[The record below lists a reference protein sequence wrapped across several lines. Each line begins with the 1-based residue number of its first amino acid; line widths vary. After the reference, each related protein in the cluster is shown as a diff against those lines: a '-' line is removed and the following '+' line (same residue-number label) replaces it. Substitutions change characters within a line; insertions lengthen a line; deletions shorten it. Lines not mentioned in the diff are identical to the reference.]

1 MVPNSSL
8 IPWRVIR
15 RIGFGAVFFSAL
27 FLMSCGS
34 SEEAVMEEEGFD
46 EEPLAEQAEPAKQ
59 EEAGDQQALT
69 SFIGAAPKKEEPKK
83 EQPPVQEP
91 VVQQTVP
98 PPTNLEGL
106 KTENTGLKQQIVK
119 LEQDTRNLS
128 ARLSDAEMK
137 YMAEKERANKAEEA
151 ARVAA
156 QSAAISARTS
166 SEPVG
171 SDLSAAYKDGLA
183 SFKSKAYD
191 AAIMKFEGVLNAGA
205 GAKLA
210 DNCHYWIGES
220 NYGKKNY
227 SEAVRHF
234 EMVLQDEKS
243 EKLADAHFMLGQCY
257 ERMGEKAKAKEH
269 YEMVARDFP
278 MSGNV
283 SRAKQRSARL

>member
-8 IPWRVIR
+8 VPWRVIR
-15 RIGFGAVFFSAL
+15 RIGLSAFLFSAL
-27 FLMSCGS
+27 SLMSCGS
-34 SEEAVMEEEGFD
+34 SEEAMMEEEGFD
-46 EEPLAEQAEPAKQ
+46 EEPLAEQAEPAQ
-59 EEAGDQQALT
+59 EEAADQQALT
-69 SFIGAAPKKEEPKK
+69 SFIGAAPKKEEPKT
-83 EQPPVQEP
+83 EEPPVQEP

-98 PPTNLEGL
+98 SPTDLEGL

-119 LEQDTRNLS
+119 LEQDTRNLG

-151 ARVAA
+151 AKVAA
-156 QSAAISARTS
+156 QSAAISARTPM
-166 SEPVG
+166 EPFD
-171 SDLSAAYKDGLA
+171 SDLNAAYKEGLA

-191 AAIMKFEGVLNAGA
+191 AAIMKFEGILNAGA

-220 NYGKKNY
+220 NYGKRNY
-227 SEAVRHF
+227 AEAVKHF
-234 EMVLQDEKS
+234 EVVLQDEKS

-257 ERMGEKAKAKEH
+257 EHLGEKTKAKEH

>member
-8 IPWRVIR
+8 VPWMMIR
-15 RIGFGAVFFSAL
+15 RIGFSALVFSAL
-27 FLMSCGS
+27 SLMSCGS
-34 SEEAVMEEEGFD
+34 SEEAMTDEEGFD
-46 EEPLAEQAEPAKQ
+46 EEPSAEQVEPAQ
-59 EEAGDQQALT
+59 EEAADDQALT
-69 SFIGAAPKKEEPKK
+69 SFIGAAPKKEEPKQEEPK
-83 EQPPVQEP
+83 VQEP
-91 VVQQTVP
+91 VETAP

-106 KTENTGLKQQIVK
+106 KTENTSLKQQVVK
-119 LEQDTRNLS
+119 LEQDSRSLS

-166 SEPVG
+166 PVPFD

-191 AAIMKFEGVLNAGA
+191 AAIMRFEGVLNAGA

-227 SEAVRHF
+227 AEAVKHF

-243 EKLADAHFMLGQCY
+243 EKLADAHFMLGQSY
-257 ERMGEKAKAKEH
+257 ERLGEKAKAREH
-269 YEMVARDFP
+269 YDAVARDFP

-283 SRAKQRSARL
+283 SRAKQRATRL

>member
-8 IPWRVIR
+8 VPWRVIR
-15 RIGFGAVFFSAL
+15 RIGAGAVFFSAL

-34 SEEAVMEEEGFD
+34 SEEAMMEEEGFE
-46 EEPLAEQAEPAKQ
+46 EEPLAAQTEPAQ
-59 EEAGDQQALT
+59 EEAADQQALT
-69 SFIGAAPKKEEPKK
+69 SFIGAAPKKEEPKQ
-83 EQPPVQEP
+83 EEPPVQEP
-91 VVQQTVP
+91 VVQQTAP
-98 PPTNLEGL
+98 PPTDLEGL

-166 SEPVG
+166 TEPVG
-171 SDLSAAYKDGLA
+171 SDLSAAYKDGLS

-205 GAKLA
+205 GPKLA

-220 NYGKKNY
+220 NYGKRNFA
-227 SEAVRHF
+227 EAVRHF

-257 ERMGEKAKAKEH
+257 ERLGEKAKAKEH
-269 YEMVARDFP
+269 YEMVAKDFP

-283 SRAKQRSARL
+283 TRAKQRSSRL